1 MLAPCVS
8 RLLRGETQGGRP
20 DELEIFP
27 VSPRPVPFPCAVRF
41 QRRGRAGRG
50 VERIDRDRGANMEG
64 RGRKAELDTAHTHK
78 KKWGSTRGGKCQ
90 TAGRPRSD
98 RLAKTYPDQPNE
110 SR

>member
-1 MLAPCVS
+1 VLAPCVS

-50 VERIDRDRGANMEG
+50 VGRIDRDRGANMEG
-64 RGRKAELDTAHTHK
+64 RGRKAELDTAHTHTK
-78 KKWGSTRGGKCQ
+78 NGGLLGVGN
-90 TAGRPRSD
+90 A
-98 RLAKTYPDQPNE
+98 RLLDDPDQTG
-110 SR
+110 